1 VKEIGRHR
9 LFVYAYIFPG
19 KKRVL
24 EKIYYNI
31 NKEREPVIEIA
42 FVCEKETSFIKVL
55 SRFFVRLSHIII
67 VNHSSFRIK

>member
-1 VKEIGRHR
+1 MF
-9 LFVYAYIFPG
+9 LG

-42 FVCEKETSFIKVL
+42 FICKEETSFIKAPP
-55 SRFFVRLSHIII
+55 RFFVRLSHIII